1 MNSTHLAGVLSLMLF
16 SSLHASAT
24 RAQAAS
30 FPVPGHELQG
40 TWRVEAIQTPKLPAN
55 VPIQSL
61 SGWAELLKT
70 PGMLPVN
77 QTLEF
82 RDRGD
87 DPLLM
92 TLLEPIQ
99 PGVCLN
105 DAWMSHCDHRPDDS
119 YVAPKRSIERTM
131 LVEPLFVPRY
141 RELSSFWPKLAPD
154 GYDVIFEDS
163 APRSIYVYLLIRDP
177 DTLYFPFVV
186 FDKVLAK
193 DKGMDGMVV
202 LKRIGKPSTS
212 ADGN

>member
-1 MNSTHLAGVLSLMLF
+1 MISTRLAGVLSLMLF
-16 SSLHASAT
+16 SLLHASAT

-40 TWRVEAIQTPKLPAN
+40 TWRVEAIQTPKLPAD

-70 PGMLPVN
+70 PGVLPVN

-82 RDRGD
+82 RDRGND
-87 DPLLM
+87 DPLLL

-105 DAWMSHCDHRPDDS
+105 DAWMSHCDHGPDDS
-119 YVAPKRSIERTM
+119 YVAPKRPIERTM

-141 RELSSFWPKLAPD
+141 RELSGFWPTLAPD

-163 APRSIYVYLLIRDP
+163 APRSIYVYLLTRDP

-202 LKRIGKPSTS
+202 LKRVGK
-212 ADGN
+212 